1 MNAYKM
7 TVVFKRKD
15 GSKKAKAMYTVY
27 ADTLEQAKKK
37 LAENLTNLE
46 PYEIVEVKHP

>member
-1 MNAYKM
+1 MNAYKI
-7 TVVFKRKD
+7 TVAFKTKD
-15 GSKKAKAMYTVY
+15 GRKKAKAMYTVY

-46 PYEIVEVKHP
+46 PYEILGVTQK